1 MKRTKA
7 QQKAD
12 KKYNL
17 KRRNQP
23 LLQCRLSEEEN
34 ELFKSVHAH
43 FKLTKKETIIKAIR
57 LLKSTI

>member
-1 MKRTKA
+1 MKRTPA

-17 KRRNQP
+17 KRKNQP
-23 LLQCRLSEEEN
+23 LIQCRLSEEEN
-34 ELFKSVHAH
+34 KLFNEVHAH
-43 FKLTKKETIIKAIR
+43 FKLTKKETIIKAIK